1 MPWKIVKTEKEV
13 IVTKDELGSFKEKE
27 DAISEAKKLAREHKL
42 VAKIYDNREN
52 THSTDEMTID
62 YTSFFNSHEIHERSL
77 SELKLA
83 KAEVNV
89 AKLELDQR
97 KKEMKNNKNE
107 FEKITFKAKIRNAK
121 IRLKKAKLNL
131 KAAEKRIK
139 LQEKKEI

>member
-13 IVTKDELGSFKEKE
+13 VVTKDDLGSFKEKE
-27 DAISEAKKLAREHKL
+27 DAITEAKKLAREHKL

-62 YTSFFNSHEIHERSL
+62 YTSFFNSQEIHERSL

-89 AKLELDQR
+89 AKLELEQR
-97 KKEMKNNKNE
+97 RKELKSNKNE
-107 FEKITFKAKIRNAK
+107 FEKITFKAKVRNAK
-121 IRLKKAKLNL
+121 IRFKKAKLNL

>member
-1 MPWKIVKTEKEV
+1 MPWKIVKNEKEV
-13 IVTKDELGSFKEKE
+13 IVSQDELGSFKEKE
-27 DAISEAKKLAREHKL
+27 EAIIEAKKLAREHKL
-42 VAKIYDNREN
+42 VAKIYDKNEN

-62 YTSFFNSHEIHERSL
+62 YTSFFSSHEIHERSL

-89 AKLELDQR
+89 AKLELEQR
-97 KKEMKNNKNE
+97 KKELRNNKNDYE
-107 FEKITFKAKIRNAK
+107 RITFKTKVRNAK

-139 LQEKKEI
+139 LQEKKEV